1 MGKENT
7 CNCSS
12 SGGISKIYLISSSDC
27 VFENDN
33 VRIKRK
39 VIVLKKITE
48 ATNATP
54 VSLEQPI
61 KDTNFSANKKIF

>member
-1 MGKENT
+1 MSVFFINNHYGKRYIRRIRNRNT
-7 CNCSS
+7 SNICT
-12 SGGISKIYLISSSDC
+12 
-27 VFENDN
+27 ENDN

-39 VIVLKKITE
+39 VIVLKKITKG
-48 ATNATP
+48 ANSTP